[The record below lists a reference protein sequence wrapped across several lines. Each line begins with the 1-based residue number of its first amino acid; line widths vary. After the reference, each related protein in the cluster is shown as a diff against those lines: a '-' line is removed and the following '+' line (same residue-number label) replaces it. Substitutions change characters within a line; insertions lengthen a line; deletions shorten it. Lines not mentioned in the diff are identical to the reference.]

1 MSSPPSLRGHE
12 TPQPMLPSV
21 GFDEDEDAADDIPR
35 RLMRVKVL
43 YTFDD
48 QNQSNC
54 LARLP
59 SALNIPTVSLDE
71 NTQVGVIELKTCIQ
85 AIVTASPE
93 LVAKLGHDYTVYA
106 YDFSEYETPLVGQGM
121 LSWIL
126 ASTSSTPNAPANQ
139 SNTMVTGRVCKNLL
153 GLFSNGIKETLEVK
167 LKLVPVPTCLQSEY
181 VENMEKYRS
190 LSKILPEG
198 FDYNSWVEFLKANP
212 GIGKLAGPGASFSP
226 QADQRANMGG
236 VESIHQMLTR
246 TISPSD
252 DGRGNGY
259 TYRDEESY
267 STLGSRAGSP
277 TPSMQSCSALQQ
289 IIQEAGSRPVSR
301 TSITTD
307 RPPLSRQQSYH
318 SEMQQEQIDDGPAR
332 KRARVTKVSRPGRS
346 SFGIASD
353 SLRVTASTAASVRL
367 HRPIPS
373 YPSSIANSIEPP
385 PRAPTPRPG
394 EKNPTYLRHTRPPA
408 PSALRRGSLGNQH
421 TRYVS
426 PYAGNSPYSDA
437 VDSADE
443 DQGGSSGETPMEFP
457 SSPPLLPQ
465 GHNSPAP
472 SSPGLPTLPYPA
484 DSGFVSDNVMDREDE
499 VGRKRRDSEVSH
511 QARSV
516 GQNTNGRT
524 FSHHPWQEDTPG
536 PLEPLSKRMPTNRTN
551 SLTVESEI
559 SGNTNRGSAPTP
571 PTTEQNVALNQ
582 SFMEDQLV
590 TALIQ
595 SASAENLVEPQLLGL
610 ENPQAHPRSESCVQ
624 FDNYSQFQNP
634 SPFENP
640 VPPENP
646 APPSRK
652 RSRPT
657 KGRTLPRS
665 QTWSGSQPLSDAPA
679 TFTGEENGPALPRS
693 GTGRSR
699 KKNIQDKAASA
710 IAAGL
715 MPTFCSNCGEIET
728 STWRKAYARI
738 ESGSPEDHSLASAAK
753 EGIVGFEMMDAGEGE
768 DAQPK
773 YRIFKQSVSVDEQ
786 DLKGFEVLMLCNP
799 CGLWFNKRGS
809 MRPQEIWTKQAV
821 DPANK
826 PKRKRNRPNRGNQ
839 DKKSQDQDA
848 IMSDAIQEPFSAGF
862 TDSIIP
868 SDGVQ
873 AFPSQPPAEAN
884 DASRSTMPTSLDGAM
899 EADGPTDETGAS
911 NQMDG
916 AVAEAALLRAI
927 QSSPV
932 RFHGT
937 KHSPINLE
945 SDLTPKPTRRVLFPS
960 PRKEGEIR
968 TLSDCPATTSPTPKD
983 VTSSPTEGSV
993 APGTQPDNAE
1003 DFDKENCPPPPD
1015 EHDDLA
1021 HLFEEMDHA
1030 IQGTPKSGHSFS
1042 DLLKTPTPKSGR
1054 QSGTPRRSQ
1063 NDAAILTTPSRS
1075 SRVGAL
1081 APLTPFTAQLNAI
1094 MSGGITGSSPLQLQS
1109 VDYQDLGIFDTPG
1122 RRSSTIQFTDWT
1134 NDDFLSSDLPMP
1146 SSPPGGL
1153 FSLYEDPATSTLGIW
1168 DGTSIFG
1175 SSDSTQQDSALGQ
1188 GAGSKGQER
1197 LDLSAMIEEVAGTA
1211 MKCEDDQPTNNA
1223 QATTDA

>member
-1 MSSPPSLRGHE
+1 MSSPSSLRGHE
-12 TPQPMLPSV
+12 TPQPMPPSI

-106 YDFSEYETPLVGQGM
+106 YDFSEYENPLVGQGM

-212 GIGKLAGPGASFSP
+212 GIGKLAGQGATSP
-226 QADQRANMGG
+226 PQPDQRINMGG

-252 DGRGNGY
+252 DGRCNGY
-259 TYRDEESY
+259 SYRDEESY
-267 STLGSRAGSP
+267 SALGSRAGSP

-289 IIQEAGSRPVSR
+289 ITQEAGSRPVSR
-301 TSITTD
+301 ASIRSE

-318 SEMQQEQIDDGPAR
+318 SEIQQEQTDDGPAK
-332 KRARVTKVSRPGRS
+332 KRARITKVSRPGRS

-394 EKNPTYLRHTRPPA
+394 ESNPTHLRHGRPTL

-484 DSGFVSDNVMDREDE
+484 DSGFVSDNIIDREDE
-499 VGRKRRDSEVSH
+499 VGRTRHDSEVSH
-511 QARSV
+511 QARLV
-516 GQNTNGRT
+516 GHNRNDRT
-524 FSHHPWQEDTPG
+524 FSHHPWQEDTFG
-536 PLEPLSKRMPTNRTN
+536 PAEPLPKPFPTNRNN
-551 SLTVESEI
+551 SLTGDSET
-559 SGNTNRGSAPTP
+559 SASTNRGSAPTP
-571 PTTEQNVALNQ
+571 PTMEHSHVPNP
-582 SFMEDQLV
+582 SSMEDQLV

-595 SASAENLVEPQLLGL
+595 SASAENPPSPQLLGPV
-610 ENPQAHPRSESCVQ
+610 NPQGHPRSESCVQ
-624 FDNYSQFQNP
+624 FENHSKFQN
-634 SPFENP
+634 SSRSEN
-640 VPPENP
+640 VVQPENP

-665 QTWSGSQPLSDAPA
+665 QTWSGSQTLSDVP
-679 TFTGEENGPALPRS
+679 TPFPGEECGTALPRS

-699 KKNIQDKAASA
+699 KKNIQEKAASA

-715 MPTFCSNCGEIET
+715 MPQFCSNCGEIET
-728 STWRKAYARI
+728 STWRKAYART
-738 ESGSPEDHSLASAAK
+738 ENGSPEDHSLASAAK
-753 EGIVGFEMMDAGEGE
+753 EGIVGFEMLDAGEGE
-768 DAQPK
+768 DTQSK
-773 YRIFKQSVSVDEQ
+773 YRIFKQSISVDEQ

-848 IMSDAIQEPFSAGF
+848 IMSDAIQEPFSTGF
-862 TDSIIP
+862 TDSITP

-873 AFPSQPPAEAN
+873 ALPSQPPAKTI
-884 DASRSTMPTSLDGAM
+884 DVPGSIIPTSLDGTM
-899 EADGPTDETGAS
+899 ENNGPADESGAS
-911 NQMDG
+911 NQMDA

-937 KHSPINLE
+937 KHSPIDLE
-945 SDLTPKPTRRVLFPS
+945 SDLTPSPTRRVLFPS

-968 TLSDCPATTSPTPKD
+968 TLNDCPDTTSPTPRD
-983 VTSSPTEGSV
+983 VTSNPTEESV
-993 APGTQPDNAE
+993 APGLELDNAE
-1003 DFDKENCPPPPD
+1003 DFDKENCPPLPD

-1021 HLFEEMDHA
+1021 HLFEEMDHE
-1030 IQGTPKSGHSFS
+1030 IHGTPKNGHLFS

-1063 NDAAILTTPSRS
+1063 NNTAILTTPSRGA
-1075 SRVGAL
+1075 RVGAL

-1094 MSGGITGSSPLQLQS
+1094 MSGGIAGSSPLQLQS
-1109 VDYQDLGIFDTPG
+1109 VDYSDLGIFDTPG
-1122 RRSSTIQFTDWT
+1122 RSSSAIQFTDWT

-1153 FSLYEDPATSTLGIW
+1153 FSLYEDPATSTHGLW

-1175 SSDSTQQDSALGQ
+1175 SSDSTQQDTDQGQ
-1188 GAGSKGQER
+1188 GVGSKGQDR
-1197 LDLSAMIEEVAGTA
+1197 LDLSAMIEEVAGTG
-1211 MKCEDDQPTNNA
+1211 KKSEDEQATNNA
-1223 QATTDA
+1223 QAITDA